1 MKNPL
6 LIDLVGTDTNQIPER
21 IKNICVLCDSDK
33 KRHAVVRDYILRNK
47 DKKILIFAET
57 KKDCQNFGGLA
68 YAKFT
73 PIHGDLAQNQR

>member
-57 KKDCQNFGGLA
+57 KKDC
-68 YAKFT
+68 
-73 PIHGDLAQNQR
+73 